1 MIFYYEAEEIS
12 VNGEVNVY
20 CGYAA
25 GYCLEEI
32 NTDILN
38 RLGKN
43 GIFNITKIAVEV
55 INDYSISV
63 TRKTSDNHIYKNV
76 YDALSDNYRKEN
88 K

>member
-1 MIFYYEAEEIS
+1 MIFYYEAEETNID
-12 VNGEVNVY
+12 GTKDIY

-43 GIFNITKIAVEV
+43 GIFNITKIAVEI

-63 TRKTSDNHIYKNV
+63 TRKTSDNHAYKNV
-76 YDALSDNYRKEN
+76 YDALSDNYIKEN